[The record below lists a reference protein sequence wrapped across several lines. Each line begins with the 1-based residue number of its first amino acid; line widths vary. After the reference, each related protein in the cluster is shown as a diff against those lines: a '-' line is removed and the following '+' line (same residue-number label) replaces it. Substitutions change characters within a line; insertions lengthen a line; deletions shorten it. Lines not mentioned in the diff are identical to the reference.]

1 VLGLVLGVCS
11 YYGSH
16 IVKHTFGVDDV
27 LEVSVI
33 HGFTGAL
40 GAIAVGVAAD
50 PKSNPGLVNPGL
62 IHGHGKLLGL
72 QVCGQAEVC
81 CVVLCCVVLYA
92 IELYFKCTRLCT
104 EVLHECCLCSQ
115 RICTICHHS

>member
-40 GAIAVGVAAD
+40 GAIAVGIAAD

-72 QVCGQAEVC
+72 QVCGQVEVY
-81 CVVLCCVVLYA
+81 CVVLGAVFQMRTAL
-92 IELYFKCTRLCT
+92 IF
-104 EVLHECCLCSQ
+104 
-115 RICTICHHS
+115 